1 MEVQKMAYKIIT
13 KSFNITTETDIEALT
28 ILLRLLGL
36 NIASFGSY
44 MGVSEEDIILTDD
57 EGVKTVAL
65 WAINYLKDL
74 INSELIHLGYQAKD
88 IKAQGLFVEYDEIVF
103 SVNQAITDGVITASQ
118 PITINKD
125 AIITEAG
132 AIKAKFLVN
141 AQSVLEDFLT
151 TA

>member
-1 MEVQKMAYKIIT
+1 MAFKIKT
-13 KSFNITTETDIEALT
+13 KSFIITTETDKEALT

-36 NIASFGSY
+36 DIGSFGLY

-57 EGVKTVAL
+57 DGVQTVAL

-74 INSELIHLGYQAKD
+74 INAELIHLGYQAKD
-88 IKAQGLFVEYDEIVF
+88 IKAQGLFVDYDEIVF
-103 SVNQAITDGVITASQ
+103 SVTQAITDGAVTGSQ

-141 AQSVLEDFLT
+141 AQYILEDFL
-151 TA
+151 AIPED